1 MGKSVKTNAMRLLDA
16 SRIPYEAIEYPV
28 DEERLEATHVAEVLG
43 EDPGTVYKTI
53 VMKGKSSGP
62 VIFVVSADRE
72 VDLKLAAKA
81 VGDKKVEPLPLRELE
96 PLTGYIR
103 GGCTAIGIRCPN
115 APVIV
120 SREFITRPY
129 IFVSGGRRG
138 IQLKM
143 KPADYIRITH
153 ATPGDIVAAEEETD
167 EG

>member
-16 SRIPYEAIEYPV
+16 ARIPYQAIEYPV
-28 DEERLEATHVAEVLG
+28 DENRLEATHVAEVLG
-43 EDPGTVYKTI
+43 EDPGMVYKTI

-62 VIFVVSADRE
+62 VIFVVPADRE

-103 GGCTAIGIRCPN
+103 GGCTAIGIKCSS
-115 APVIV
+115 APVVV
-120 SREFITRPY
+120 SDEFITRPF
-129 IFVSGGRRG
+129 IFVSAGRRG

-143 KPADYIRITH
+143 KPEDYVRLTNARPAPITDSGKD
-153 ATPGDIVAAEEETD
+153 T
-167 EG
+167 